1 MTFSSGGPPFVAL
14 VSLSNKG
21 EIQYT
26 GVDARCPTPSPTR
39 EIFLMQDFPTT
50 LYVFIDYILTDKEQT
65 FKTSGT
71 FSWDR
76 IKAILQ
82 KADTHTHTDVHFS
95 RLAFNLVC
103 G

>member
-26 GVDARCPTPSPTR
+26 GVDARWAGLRRTVHLSSVR
-39 EIFLMQDFPTT
+39 FPRARARGEEERDPRRHELGTN
-50 LYVFIDYILTDKEQT
+50 KEQW
-65 FKTSGT
+65 SHAAAAGPG
-71 FSWDR
+71 SRQDR
-76 IKAILQ
+76 N
-82 KADTHTHTDVHFS
+82 
-95 RLAFNLVC
+95 R